1 MRGTPLSPKQWL
13 HRSFLPEH
21 DRKLLPEGRVNGPMP
36 WVIAIMMF
44 LTVLAAAAGIVITV
58 MALQVEDELAGRLTV
73 QITAANADTRA
84 AEADAAEAVMRRAT
98 NLTDI
103 DRLSDAEAA
112 ALVEPW
118 LGADLAKAD
127 FPIPVLIDA
136 RLDGGQAGSATA
148 LRSAIMRVAP
158 SARIES
164 QKNLAAPISRLMRTL
179 AILAL
184 SLVALLAAA
193 TGAVVMLTAKGALGN
208 HRNVIEIMH
217 LLGGTDRQISR
228 LFQRRIVLDAL
239 FGGIIG
245 LLIAFI
251 TIVILQVQIDQSGLG
266 LISGAGLPWYGWII
280 LAILPLAG
288 AGLANL
294 VARLA
299 VGRALRRMH

>member
-1 MRGTPLSPKQWL
+1 MRGTQWL
-13 HRSFLPEH
+13 HRLALPEH

-36 WVIAIMMF
+36 WVIAIMMY

-84 AEADAAEAVMRRAT
+84 AEADAAEAVMRRTA

-103 DRLSDAEAA
+103 NRVSEAEAA

-136 RLDGGQAGSATA
+136 RMDGAKAGAAGS
-148 LRSAIMRVAP
+148 LRAAILRVAP

-179 AILAL
+179 AGLAL

-251 TIVILQVQIDQSGLG
+251 TIFILQVQIDQSGLG
-266 LISGAGLPWYGWII
+266 LLSAAGLPWYGWII

-294 VARLA
+294 VARMA

>member
-1 MRGTPLSPKQWL
+1 MKGSRWL
-13 HRSFLPEH
+13 HRLALPEH

-44 LTVLAAAAGIVITV
+44 LTVLTAAAGIVITA
-58 MALQVEDELAGRLTV
+58 MAMQVEEELAGRLTV

-84 AEADAAEAVMRRAT
+84 AEADAAEAVMRRSGA
-98 NLTDI
+98 LTDI
-103 DRLSDAEAA
+103 DRLSEAEAA

-118 LGADLAKAD
+118 LGSNLAKAD

-136 RLDGGQAGSATA
+136 RLNGKAGGGLADV
-148 LRSAIMRVAP
+148 RSAILRAAP
-158 SARIES
+158 SARMES
-164 QKNLAAPISRLMRTL
+164 QKNLAAPISRLMRSL
-179 AILAL
+179 AVLAL
-184 SLVALLAAA
+184 SLVALLSAA
-193 TGAVVMLTAKGALGN
+193 TGAVVMLTARGALGN
-208 HRNVIEIMH
+208 HRGVIAIMH

-245 LLIAFI
+245 LVLAFI
-251 TIVILQVQIDQSGLG
+251 TILILQVQIDQSGLG

-288 AGLANL
+288 AGLANV
-294 VARLA
+294 VARMA

>member
-1 MRGTPLSPKQWL
+1 MRGTRLL
-13 HRSFLPEH
+13 HRLFLPEH

-44 LTVLAAAAGIVITV
+44 LTVLAAAAGIVITA
-58 MALQVEDELAGRLTV
+58 MALDVEDELAGRLTV
-73 QITAANADTRA
+73 QITAPNADVRRG
-84 AEADAAEAVMRRAT
+84 EADAAEAVMRRAP

-103 DRLSDAEAA
+103 KRLSEAEAA

-118 LGADLAKAD
+118 LGSDLTKAD

-136 RLDGGQAGSATA
+136 RLKDAKAGSAA
-148 LRSAIMRVAP
+148 SLRAAVLAVAP

-164 QKNLAAPISRLMRTL
+164 QKNLAAPISRLMRSL
-179 AILAL
+179 AVLAL
-184 SLVALLAAA
+184 SLVALLAMA
-193 TGAVVMLTAKGALGN
+193 TGAVVMLTARGALGN
-208 HRNVIEIMH
+208 HRGVIEIMH

-245 LLIAFI
+245 LILAFL
-251 TIVILQVQIDQSGLG
+251 TILFLQMQIDQSGLG

-280 LAILPLAG
+280 LAFLPLLG

-294 VARLA
+294 VARMA